1 MKKILSIALV
11 ALLVASTAFA
21 GFSGKATLSLGYDT
35 TSKAYGMANGKGTS
49 ATVEL
54 AAETAE
60 VVGEGDIYA
69 GIKATMQVAV
79 KPSTNG
85 AAINIYDTT
94 NGEGFGI
101 WFSVKEAYVAGADW
115 KVNIL
120 GGKGAPDYAKS
131 AIDGAY
137 KKNVKDAFGNPY
149 DYSWV
154 ARTYNV
160 SAWNGAGITA
170 SFKDWTVAGG
180 FKGVVDDYLA
190 FNAFIETPAIA
201 FEGGSVKAAA
211 LVARDGHQTNNVYDA
226 LDKTN
231 VAVSAKA
238 DYTVDAFSAAVAA
251 DFGFEN
257 VAEDA
262 VFNFDAAANVAY
274 SPVAVDVYF
283 SRITEKNY
291 LSAQVSGA
299 YEGISG
305 KIFAKDILA
314 ESKDITIGA
323 GAEYTIDEVK
333 VGAGFWM
340 TTDSK
345 KMEVSGN
352 VEYAAELFTAKAG
365 AVYGTQIDVEDT
377 AYFYATASVESS
389 AIINGATISL
399 SYGPD
404 SEKNDMNFLEDQR
417 IAKNFGAVTAKCVI
431 AF

>member
-1 MKKILSIALV
+1 MV
-11 ALLVASTAFA
+11 ALLAAGTVFA
-21 GFSGKATLSLGYDT
+21 GISSEATLSLGYDT

-94 NGEGFGI
+94 KGEGFGI

-120 GGKGAPDYAKS
+120 GGKGAPDYAVS
-131 AIDGAY
+131 AIDGEY

-154 ARTYNV
+154 ARTYKV

-283 SRITEKNY
+283 ARVTEKNY
-291 LSAQVSGA
+291 LSAQVSGT

-333 VGAGFWM
+333 VGAGFEM

-345 KMEVSGN
+345 KMKVSGN

-399 SYGPD
+399 SYGAD
-404 SEKNDMNFLEDQR
+404 SEDNAMNFLEDQR

>member
-120 GGKGAPDYAKS
+120 GGKGAPDYAVS
-131 AIDGAY
+131 AIDGEY

-154 ARTYNV
+154 ARTYKV

-201 FEGGSVKAAA
+201 FEVGSVKAAA

-283 SRITEKNY
+283 SRVTEKNY
-291 LSAQVSGA
+291 LSAKVSGT

-323 GAEYTIDEVK
+323 EAEYTIDAVT
-333 VGAGFWM
+333 VGAGFEM

-345 KMEVSGN
+345 KMKVSGN
-352 VEYAAELFTAKAG
+352 VEYAAEKFTAKAG

-399 SYGPD
+399 SYGAD
-404 SEKNDMNFLEDQR
+404 SDDNDMNFLGDQ
-417 IAKNFGAVTAKCVI
+417 KNFGAITAKCVI

>member
-120 GGKGAPDYAKS
+120 GGKGAPDYAVS
-131 AIDGAY
+131 AIDGEY
-137 KKNVKDAFGNPY
+137 KKNVKDAFGNSY

-154 ARTYNV
+154 ARTYKV

-283 SRITEKNY
+283 ARVTEKNY

-333 VGAGFWM
+333 VGAGFEM

-345 KMEVSGN
+345 KMKVSGN
-352 VEYAAELFTAKAG
+352 VEYAAEKFTAKAG
-365 AVYGTQIDVEDT
+365 AVYGTQIDVEDS

-399 SYGPD
+399 SYGAD
-404 SEKNDMNFLEDQR
+404 SEKNDMNFLEDQN
-417 IAKNFGAVTAKCVI
+417 ITKNFGAVTAKCVI

>member
-1 MKKILSIALV
+1 MKKILSIALI

-120 GGKGAPDYAKS
+120 GGKGAPDYAVS
-131 AIDGAY
+131 AIDGEY
-137 KKNVKDAFGNPY
+137 KKNVKDAFRNPY

-154 ARTYNV
+154 ARTYKV

-283 SRITEKNY
+283 ARVTEKNY

-333 VGAGFWM
+333 VGAGFEM

-345 KMEVSGN
+345 KMKVSGN
-352 VEYAAELFTAKAG
+352 VEYAAEKFTAKAG
-365 AVYGTQIDVEDT
+365 AVYGTQIDVEDS

-404 SEKNDMNFLEDQR
+404 SEKNDMNFLEDQN
-417 IAKNFGAVTAKCVI
+417 ITKNFGAVTAKCVI

>member
-54 AAETAE
+54 AAETTE

-79 KPSTNG
+79 KPSTKG
-85 AAINIYDTT
+85 EAINIYDTT
-94 NGEGFGI
+94 KGEGFGI

-120 GGKGAPDYAKS
+120 GGKGAPDYAVS
-131 AIDGAY
+131 AIDGEY

-154 ARTYNV
+154 ARTYKV

-257 VAEDA
+257 VEDDS

-274 SPVAVDVYF
+274 TPVAVDVYF
-283 SRITEKNY
+283 SRMSEVNY
-291 LSAQVSGA
+291 LSEQVSGT

-323 GAEYTIDEVK
+323 GAEYTIDEVT

-345 KMEVSGN
+345 LMEVSGN

-365 AVYGTQIDVEDT
+365 AVYGTQIDVKDS

-399 SYGPD
+399 
-404 SEKNDMNFLEDQR
+404 
-417 IAKNFGAVTAKCVI
+417 IWC
-431 AF
+431 

>member
-1 MKKILSIALV
+1 MV
-11 ALLVASTAFA
+11 ALLAAGTVFA
-21 GFSGKATLSLGYDT
+21 GISSEATLSLGYDT

-79 KPSTNG
+79 KPSTKG
-85 AAINIYDTT
+85 EAINIYDTT
-94 NGEGFGI
+94 KGEGFGI

-120 GGKGAPDYAKS
+120 GEKGAPDYAVS
-131 AIDGAY
+131 AIDGQY
-137 KKNVKDAFGNPY
+137 EKNVKDAFGNPY

-154 ARTYNV
+154 ARTYKV

-170 SFKDWTVAGG
+170 SFKDWTIAGG

-190 FNAFIETPAIA
+190 FNAFVETSAIA
-201 FEGGSVKAAA
+201 FDGGSVKAAA
-211 LVARDGHQTNNVYDA
+211 LVARDGHKTGNVYDA

-257 VAEDA
+257 VEDDS

-274 SPVAVDVYF
+274 TPVAVDVYF
-283 SRITEKNY
+283 SRMSEVNY
-291 LSAQVSGA
+291 LSEQVSGT

-323 GAEYTIDEVK
+323 GAEYTIDEVT

-345 KMEVSGN
+345 LMEVSGN

-365 AVYGTQIDVEDT
+365 AVYGTQIDVKDS

-399 SYGPD
+399 
-404 SEKNDMNFLEDQR
+404 
-417 IAKNFGAVTAKCVI
+417 IWC
-431 AF
+431 

>member
-1 MKKILSIALV
+1 MKKILSIALI

-79 KPSTNG
+79 KPS
-85 AAINIYDTT
+85 AEEALNIYDSTD
-94 NGEGFGI
+94 GEGFGI

-120 GGKGAPDYAKS
+120 GGKGAPDYAVS
-131 AIDGAY
+131 AIDGEY
-137 KKNVKDAFGNPY
+137 KKNVEDAFGFAY

-154 ARTYNV
+154 AKTYKV

-211 LVARDGHQTNNVYDA
+211 LVARDGHKTDDVYDA

-238 DYTVDAFSAAVAA
+238 DYSADAFSAAVAA

-274 SPVAVDVYF
+274 APVAVDVYF
-283 SRITEKNY
+283 SRVKEVNY

-305 KIFAKDILA
+305 DVYAKDILA
-314 ESKDITIGA
+314 EDKDITIGA
-323 GAEYTIDEVK
+323 EAEYTIDAVT
-333 VGAGFWM
+333 VGAGFEM
-340 TTDSK
+340 TTDYNL
-345 KMEVSGN
+345 MV
-352 VEYAAELFTAKAG
+352 
-365 AVYGTQIDVEDT
+365 
-377 AYFYATASVESS
+377 
-389 AIINGATISL
+389 
-399 SYGPD
+399 
-404 SEKNDMNFLEDQR
+404 
-417 IAKNFGAVTAKCVI
+417 
-431 AF
+431 

>member
-35 TSKAYGMANGKGTS
+35 TSKAYGMANGKATS

-79 KPSTNG
+79 KPS
-85 AAINIYDTT
+85 AEEALNIYDSTD
-94 NGEGFGI
+94 GEGFGI

-131 AIDGAY
+131 AIDGEY

-154 ARTYNV
+154 ARTYKV

-201 FEGGSVKAAA
+201 FDGGSVKAAA
-211 LVARDGHQTNNVYDA
+211 LVARDGHKTDNKYDA

-251 DFGFEN
+251 DFGF
-257 VAEDA
+257 
-262 VFNFDAAANVAY
+262 
-274 SPVAVDVYF
+274 
-283 SRITEKNY
+283 KN
-291 LSAQVSGA
+291 
-299 YEGISG
+299 
-305 KIFAKDILA
+305 
-314 ESKDITIGA
+314 IG
-323 GAEYTIDEVK
+323 D
-333 VGAGFWM
+333 
-340 TTDSK
+340 D
-345 KMEVSGN
+345 
-352 VEYAAELFTAKAG
+352 
-365 AVYGTQIDVEDT
+365 
-377 AYFYATASVESS
+377 
-389 AIINGATISL
+389 
-399 SYGPD
+399 
-404 SEKNDMNFLEDQR
+404 
-417 IAKNFGAVTAKCVI
+417 
-431 AF
+431 

>member
-1 MKKILSIALV
+1 MV
-11 ALLVASTAFA
+11 ALLAAGTVFA
-21 GFSGKATLSLGYDT
+21 GISSEATLSLGYDT

-54 AAETAE
+54 AAETTE

-79 KPSTNG
+79 KPSTKG
-85 AAINIYDTT
+85 EAINIYDTT
-94 NGEGFGI
+94 KGEGFGI

-120 GGKGAPDYAKS
+120 GGKGAPDYAVS
-131 AIDGAY
+131 AIDGEY

-154 ARTYNV
+154 ARTYKV

-257 VAEDA
+257 VEDDS

-283 SRITEKNY
+283 ARVTEKNY

-323 GAEYTIDEVK
+323 GAEYTIDEVT

-345 KMEVSGN
+345 LMEVSGN

-399 SYGPD
+399 SYGAD
-404 SEKNDMNFLEDQR
+404 SEDNAMNFLEDQR

>member
-1 MKKILSIALV
+1 MKKILSIAMV

-85 AAINIYDTT
+85 EAINIYDTT
-94 NGEGFGI
+94 KGEGFGI

-120 GGKGAPDYAKS
+120 GGKGAPDYAVS
-131 AIDGAY
+131 AIDGEY

-154 ARTYNV
+154 ARTYKV

-283 SRITEKNY
+283 ARVTEKNY
-291 LSAQVSGA
+291 LSAQVSGT

-333 VGAGFWM
+333 VGAGFEL

-345 KMEVSGN
+345 KMKVSGN

-389 AIINGATISL
+389 AIIDGATISL
-399 SYGPD
+399 SYGAD
-404 SEKNDMNFLEDQR
+404 SEDNAMNFLEDQR

>member
-1 MKKILSIALV
+1 MKKILSIALI

-21 GFSGKATLSLGYDT
+21 DFSGKATLSLGYDT
-35 TSKAYGMANGKGTS
+35 TSKAYGLANGKGTS

-120 GGKGAPDYAKS
+120 GGKGAPDYAVS
-131 AIDGAY
+131 AIDGEY

-154 ARTYNV
+154 ARTYKV

-211 LVARDGHQTNNVYDA
+211 LVARDGHKTDDVYDA

-283 SRITEKNY
+283 ARVTEKNY

-333 VGAGFWM
+333 VGAGFEM

-345 KMEVSGN
+345 KMKVSGN
-352 VEYAAELFTAKAG
+352 VEYSAEKFTAKAG

-399 SYGPD
+399 SYGAD
-404 SEKNDMNFLEDQR
+404 SDDNDMNFLGDQ
-417 IAKNFGAVTAKCVI
+417 KNFGAITAKCVI

>member
-94 NGEGFGI
+94 KGEGFGI

-120 GGKGAPDYAKS
+120 GGKGAPDYAVS
-131 AIDGAY
+131 AIDGEY

-154 ARTYNV
+154 ARTYKV

-283 SRITEKNY
+283 ARVTEKNY

-333 VGAGFWM
+333 VGAGFEM

-345 KMEVSGN
+345 KMKVSGN

-365 AVYGTQIDVEDT
+365 AVYGTQIDVEDS

-389 AIINGATISL
+389 AIIKGATISL

-404 SEKNDMNFLEDQR
+404 SEKNDMNFLEDQN
-417 IAKNFGAVTAKCVI
+417 ITKNFGAVTAKCVI